1 MCKAADL
8 TVILADGAFPA
19 GKEALEYLDN
29 ACRIIC
35 CDGAARSLV
44 AYGREPD
51 RIVGD
56 LDSLSDE
63 FKKRF
68 ADRIEHVS
76 EQESNDLSKAF
87 RYCESQG
94 YSNIVILGATGK
106 REDHTL
112 GNLSLLSIYA
122 ESVPDIKIVT
132 DYGYF
137 TVAKK
142 SGVFESFP
150 TMQISIVP
158 LKGKAVV
165 TSKNLKYPME
175 QLELELWYQATLNE
189 ALNNTFSLEFPA
201 GCELLLY
208 RTFKGK

>member
-1 MCKAADL
+1 MSDGKL

-19 GKEALEYLDN
+19 GKEALEYLDR
-29 ACRIIC
+29 ADRIIC

-87 RYCESQG
+87 RYCVKMD
-94 YSNIVILGATGK
+94 YCNIVILGATGK

-122 ESVPDIKIVT
+122 EKIPAIRIVT

-137 TVAKK
+137 TVAKS
-142 SGVFESFP
+142 SGSFESFAG
-150 TMQISIVP
+150 MQISTIP
-158 LKGKAVV
+158 LGCTPEV
-165 TSKNLKYPME
+165 TSGNLKYPMDKL
-175 QLELELWYQATLNE
+175 QLKYWYQATLNE
-189 ALNNTFSLEFPA
+189 ALGDSFTLDFPA
-201 GCELLLY
+201 GCELLIY